1 MGRFIKRTRLGD
13 GTLTTKSRR
22 NTDVKI
28 RGAWFGTWEQRR
40 YRHDP
45 AGSRREEICM
55 TYDMIIRQRQCEP
68 EEGYDETTSYDFE
81 KSHMSVVY
89 SQEVDFPEYAI
100 TTSSSTSPRWILTV
114 FLPPASSRGQLSAI
128 TQTRKTKMELEE
140 KKAANQV
147 PRALRTAVRLEKS
160 EEIVVLFHPL
170 SLRRTKIGR
179 AHV

>member
-1 MGRFIKRTRLGD
+1 MPWTNLRSSFWAQAILRQSTVVSSTLSLNVVFDQLKGAQNVMGRFIKRTRLGE

-81 KSHMSVVY
+81 KSHMSLFILKKLTFQSTPLLLVVVQVHDGSSLSFY
-89 SQEVDFPEYAI
+89 HLHHREVNCRPLPKPERR
-100 TTSSSTSPRWILTV
+100 RW
-114 FLPPASSRGQLSAI
+114 S
-128 TQTRKTKMELEE
+128 
-140 KKAANQV
+140 
-147 PRALRTAVRLEKS
+147 
-160 EEIVVLFHPL
+160 
-170 SLRRTKIGR
+170 
-179 AHV
+179 